1 MPSRGTVQVISTPP
15 APSRAQNQPTPAPG
29 PESLRLLVASAGGA
43 PEQCRAG
50 ADDVG
55 GPSRR
60 QRRLLTHPPRRPFPQ
75 SAAARVPGSG
85 AARAPCRHHALPH
98 TGPLATRR
106 NLNSLDA
113 ARLHQLSS
121 LRRAICFRLCERE
134 LQVCDPPRWGTPHQ
148 QHEKEWLPFP
158 QGLQLA
164 QPPPPPARRGW
175 PTPRRPARVNT
186 TESWWSVAAPAG
198 LQWPARS
205 ERAFRARL
213 ASLSRAVP
221 TGTSRCG
228 PLSAVGRSPCPRA
241 AVRWQASCR
250 TAPSGS
256 RQRLRVSTRTPTRS
270 RFPTGALCPTT
281 FWLWLRA
288 LTRSGTRSRAS
299 RRRSQRTTAS
309 APTTAPPLSRTPG
322 RTSKPSSAATPS
334 SRSPAPPSSAPGL
347 PRRSCTSHRSTL
359 PSTVAP

>member
-1 MPSRGTVQVISTPP
+1 M
-15 APSRAQNQPTPAPG
+15 
-29 PESLRLLVASAGGA
+29 
-43 PEQCRAG
+43 
-50 ADDVG
+50 G

-60 QRRLLTHPPRRPFPQ
+60 QRRLLTHPPIRPFPQ

-98 TGPLATRR
+98 TGPLAIRR

-175 PTPRRPARVNT
+175 PTPRRPAPVNT

-221 TGTSRCG
+221 TGEACPGSWAVAALGTAAQADGGAEDPWRL
-228 PLSAVGRSPCPRA
+228 PLHVLVHFARLPVALIALKSGVLQVPA
-241 AVRWQASCR
+241 AVDPCRRWGE
-250 TAPSGS
+250 APVREPPFDGKRHAGRRQVGQGS
-256 RQRLRVSTRTPTRS
+256 V
-270 RFPTGALCPTT
+270 
-281 FWLWLRA
+281 
-288 LTRSGTRSRAS
+288 
-299 RRRSQRTTAS
+299 
-309 APTTAPPLSRTPG
+309 
-322 RTSKPSSAATPS
+322 
-334 SRSPAPPSSAPGL
+334 
-347 PRRSCTSHRSTL
+347 
-359 PSTVAP
+359 